1 MSVAFQCPQCQA
13 PISANT
19 KKCEYCQ
26 SEIFV
31 SSVAYLSTKDSGVI
45 SRYLS
50 SYQTLLNE
58 NPRNLEA
65 NVGVGVCFLI
75 RGLYQEAQPYFVM
88 ATNID
93 LSCSHGYY
101 YRTLCDIAEL
111 PYERLDIKIMLEKLK
126 YLKLAYDIDTQ
137 PHFAFLIKKIVNK
150 FYLDNYLRVP
160 KIVRDVYNSELDL
173 STISESELSK
183 INDLIKF

>member
-1 MSVAFQCPQCQA
+1 MSVALQCPQCQA

-31 SSVAYLSTKDSGVI
+31 NSVAYLSTKDSGVI

-88 ATNID
+88 ATKNLFRIF
-93 LSCSHGYY
+93 
-101 YRTLCDIAEL
+101 
-111 PYERLDIKIMLEKLK
+111 
-126 YLKLAYDIDTQ
+126 LKLMLQKLRSPYVSLYSSVARNFSTAYDT
-137 PHFAFLIKKIVNK
+137 FLTN
-150 FYLDNYLRVP
+150 
-160 KIVRDVYNSELDL
+160 
-173 STISESELSK
+173 
-183 INDLIKF
+183 